1 MKAYFVLNEHEMNS
15 ELTYSTRREIR
26 EELQRQEAEGVSLDP
41 AVKCICPNCNQVHY
55 RSKQGRFERPSEVEN
70 G

>member
-1 MKAYFVLNEHEMNS
+1 MNS

-26 EELQRQEAEGVSLDP
+26 EELLRQEAEGVSLDP
-41 AVKCICPNCNQVHY
+41 AVKCICDHCGAVHY
-55 RSKQGRFERPSEVEN
+55 KRVEKQETVASRSEAQN

>member
-1 MKAYFVLNEHEMNS
+1 MNS

-26 EELQRQEAEGVSLDP
+26 EELLRQEAEGVSLDP
-41 AVKCICPNCNQVHY
+41 AVKCVCPNCNQVHY
-55 RSKQGRFERPSEVEN
+55 KAKQERFDDRGEVEN

>member
-1 MKAYFVLNEHEMNS
+1 MNS

-41 AVKCICPNCNQVHY
+41 DVKCICDHCGAVHY
-55 RSKQGRFERPSEVEN
+55 KRVEKRETVASRSEAQN

>member
-1 MKAYFVLNEHEMNS
+1 MNS

-26 EELQRQEAEGVSLDP
+26 EELLRQEAAGVSLDP
-41 AVKCICPNCNQVHY
+41 AVKCICDHCGAVHY
-55 RSKQGRFERPSEVEN
+55 KRVEKQETVASRSEAQN